1 MGEVSEASTQET
13 ETLVTYW
20 GVEQASKPE
29 QRHSHEIRS
38 QVSDRLG
45 RATNTEGAKMQMNPE
60 EFCFRI

>member
-1 MGEVSEASTQET
+1 MGVVSEASAQET

-20 GVEQASKPE
+20 GVEQASKP
-29 QRHSHEIRS
+29 QQIQSHEIQS
-38 QVSDRLG
+38 QVSDHLG